1 MDNIRSVAASRC
13 YSTVRSCLVEHLN
26 NSRYTCE
33 TGENYGN
40 VEKKV
45 WKAND
50 TRKRQNFTK
59 IRTILDKNDERI
71 DVIYVY

>member
-1 MDNIRSVAASRC
+1 MDNIRSVDASRW
-13 YSTVRSCLVEHLN
+13 YSTVRSCLVKRLN

-33 TGENYGN
+33 TRENYGN

-59 IRTILDKNDERI
+59 NRTIFDMNDERI